1 MKLELVENW
10 MTADPITVTT
20 TTTLPAAHEIMKA
33 QNIRRLPVLDAS
45 KRLVGIITIGDVRGA
60 EASPATTLSIWELNH
75 LLSTLKVKEFMTE
88 NPVTATPSTT
98 IGAAANLMW
107 KHKISGLPVI
117 DTDRKL
123 VGIITESDIFEMVV
137 LHEWTEIEEHP
148 VYA

>member
-10 MTADPITVTT
+10 MTENPITVTT
-20 TTTLPAAHEIMKA
+20 TTTLPEAHEIMKS
-33 QNIRRLPVLDAS
+33 QNIRRLLVVDTHEQ
-45 KRLVGIITIGDVRGA
+45 LVGIITNGDVRGA

-75 LLSTLKVKEFMTE
+75 LLAKLKVKDFMTE
-88 NPVTATPSTT
+88 NPITVTPSTT

-107 KHKISGLPVI
+107 KHKISGLPVVN
-117 DTDRKL
+117 TNRKL

-137 LHEWTEIEEHP
+137 LHEWVEIDEHP

>member
-10 MTADPITVTT
+10 MTEDPITVAT
-20 TTTLPAAHEIMKA
+20 TTTLPEAHEIMKS
-33 QNIRRLPVLDAS
+33 QNIRRLLVVDTHDQ
-45 KRLVGIITIGDVRGA
+45 LVGIITNGDVRGA

-75 LLSTLKVKEFMTE
+75 LLSSLKVKEFMTE
-88 NPVTATPSTT
+88 NPITVTPSTT

-107 KHKISGLPVI
+107 KHKISGLPVVN
-117 DTDRKL
+117 TDRKL

-137 LHEWTEIEEHP
+137 LHEWVEIDEHP